1 METFGAAIRL
11 KMSGSGPPDWLLHG
25 YPQFHAM
32 WHKAALGLSH
42 YFTIIAADLRGY
54 GDSVKPLGGKDH
66 AGYSKRAMAA
76 DQVEVMAALG
86 FERFAVVGRD
96 RGGRVSHRMAPD
108 HPDCVERLMVLN
120 IVPTWKIFAQ
130 IDKQIATD
138 YYHWFFLVQDFDF
151 PESLIVADSEYYLRA
166 KLGKFSTSANDFM
179 PEAMTEYLRCISDPT
194 TIHASCEDCRA
205 PTGIDLLH
213 DEADLTRQPECPVLA
228 L

>member
-76 DQVEVMAALG
+76 DQVEVMAADG
-86 FERFAVVGRD
+86 SAIGW
-96 RGGRVSHRMAPD
+96 
-108 HPDCVERLMVLN
+108 RL
-120 IVPTWKIFAQ
+120 ITR
-130 IDKQIATD
+130 IASN
-138 YYHWFFLVQDFDF
+138 V
-151 PESLIVADSEYYLRA
+151 
-166 KLGKFSTSANDFM
+166 
-179 PEAMTEYLRCISDPT
+179 
-194 TIHASCEDCRA
+194 
-205 PTGIDLLH
+205 
-213 DEADLTRQPECPVLA
+213 
-228 L
+228 